1 MGYGRGAGAGRMS
14 TMDDCGPDCVET
26 LREVERFL
34 DGELD
39 VGVHVRIE
47 EHLSGCNPC
56 MDRAEFRR
64 HLKIL
69 VSRKCAQKELPAGF
83 EGRIVRMIRALDPS
97 E

>member
-1 MGYGRGAGAGRMS
+1 MNK
-14 TMDDCGPDCVET
+14 DLKPDCRET

-39 VGVHVRIE
+39 PTLHVRIE
-47 EHLSGCNPC
+47 QHLLGCSPC
-56 MDRAEFRR
+56 MQRAEFRR

-69 VSRKCAQKELPAGF
+69 VSRSCTESHVPQRIET
-83 EGRIVRMIRALDPS
+83 RIVRMIREIDVT